1 MPSIIS
7 LFKVEAP
14 QVSVKH
20 IDGLKFAKKFNS
32 DLILKSP
39 FSGLR
44 DIMEYEIISV
54 EAYKESKPVTQTFNS
69 SFNLKKKE
77 ISRMVV
83 EISFR
88 RRIEFHVANTLLQVH
103 KKLNDSNLV

>member
-1 MPSIIS
+1 MMRKKSNNNPSYAIS
-7 LFKVEAP
+7 YNEQSAFP
-14 QVSVKH
+14 
-20 IDGLKFAKKFNS
+20 
-32 DLILKSP
+32 
-39 FSGLR
+39 GLR

-54 EAYKESKPVTQTFNS
+54 DAYKDSKSVTQTFNT

-88 RRIEFHVANTLLQVH
+88 RRIEYHVANTLLQVQ
-103 KKLNDSNLV
+103 KLK